1 MISILQFDLTSETP
15 RFPNLPISLYSV
27 YLTGLRLL
35 IHLGECLSIDSSH
48 AKLKT
53 RTWMHDVNLEVIS
66 KTRVK
71 EQGD

>member
-15 RFPNLPISLYSV
+15 KFPNLTISLYSV

-35 IHLGECLSIDSSH
+35 IHLGVETVCLSIDSSH

-53 RTWMHDVNLEVIS
+53 RTWMHDVNLEV
-66 KTRVK
+66 T
-71 EQGD
+71 